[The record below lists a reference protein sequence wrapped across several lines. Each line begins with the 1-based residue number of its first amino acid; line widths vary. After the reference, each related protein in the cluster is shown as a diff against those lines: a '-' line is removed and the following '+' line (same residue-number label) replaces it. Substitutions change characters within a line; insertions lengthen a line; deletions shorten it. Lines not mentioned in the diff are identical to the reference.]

1 MGGIDWAAM
10 PVVVE
15 LYNVKDIPLFIQ
27 KLEAVR
33 DHIRMIEE
41 AGHGK

>member
-1 MGGIDWAAM
+1 MGGIDWAAL
-10 PVVVE
+10 PAVVE

-41 AGHGK
+41 VERGK